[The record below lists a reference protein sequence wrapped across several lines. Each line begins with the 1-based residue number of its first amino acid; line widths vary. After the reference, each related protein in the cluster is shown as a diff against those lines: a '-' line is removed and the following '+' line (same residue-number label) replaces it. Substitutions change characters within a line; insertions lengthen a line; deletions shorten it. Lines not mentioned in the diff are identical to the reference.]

1 MTAQLTS
8 ITDGTSAARELA
20 PGRYRHYKGSFYE
33 VLGVA
38 HHTETEEASVVYR
51 SLPPS
56 PYPPTLRIRPMD
68 MFLETVAVDGRSR
81 PRFERID

>member
-1 MTAQLTS
+1 MTALLTS
-8 ITDGTSAARELA
+8 ITDGTSVARELT
-20 PGRYRHYKGSFYE
+20 PGRYQHYKGGFYE

-38 HHTETEEASVVYR
+38 HHTETEEAFVVYR

-56 PYPPTLRIRPMD
+56 PYPPTLRIRPMN

-81 PRFERID
+81 ARFERIE